1 MKVQAFLLKALIAF
15 SSPLLVLI
23 QILLLVP
30 ARVVLVFTLRE
41 CYPEISINELVD
53 ACINLTSFD
62 ANGN

>member
-30 ARVVLVFTLRE
+30 ARVVLVFTLRK